1 MFFFGNQFQT
11 VTRMFTVYDS
21 RVVIPINKSIP
32 IMSFIIA
39 MNGPV
44 AIAGSILNFSNVIGT
59 SVPNI
64 DANITTA
71 KRLIDTEQVTVA
83 VGPNLIK
90 L

>member
-1 MFFFGNQFQT
+1 
-11 VTRMFTVYDS
+11 
-21 RVVIPINKSIP
+21 
-32 IMSFIIA
+32 MSFIIA